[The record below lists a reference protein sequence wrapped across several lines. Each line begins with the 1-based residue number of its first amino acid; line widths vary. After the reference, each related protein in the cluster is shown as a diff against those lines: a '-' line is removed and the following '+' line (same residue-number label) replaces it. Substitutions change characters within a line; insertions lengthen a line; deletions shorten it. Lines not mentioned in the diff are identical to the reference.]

1 MKTKNLISMG
11 MLTALLAACSNELEM
26 PSSVV
31 GNGDAARPSAGKVVI
46 VPNMGEGQSDADTRA
61 YWTGSRWM
69 FKAED
74 EFGAFL
80 MDDWKGTNE
89 GETTVADYV
98 FTDYVH
104 TNYKYT
110 ADGSGKVWACQDD
123 DTPLA
128 GNYFFY
134 FPYKAD
140 QKERGFIREELENNQ
155 TNFDG
160 TEVRWDY
167 AVEKNQ
173 RYLGYAFIP
182 ASNQDINNVEVNF
195 YPLFATPKFK
205 LHNLTGGELRLH
217 KLIIRT
223 HQHGPA
229 DVPSLLPN
237 KVALAPFSKNFA
249 DVAAE
254 YPEMDAKEQIATLF
268 SHSTLV
274 LNGPFAQEAKEGA
287 REEKLDSEYGKPM
300 DERTGVYEYTIDFGE
315 NYTVGHDE
323 FFKGCVVMPAGQY
336 YNFDVFALVELP
348 KSGTTGII
356 SLRSLKTA
364 DWDAF
369 DTQNSSM
376 QTILKPGIQQVLT
389 ASFDAG
395 SIENLGMSDF
405 TVASS
410 EDLEYLLNLKAEDG
424 GTDLMV
430 IKTMGDKVAMTEGSY
445 KWLADEAHKGIKV
458 IINGTIVIPEELP
471 EDAIDQ
477 LSTDSRFPTTII
489 NEGKQKVEKPL
500 VADFI
505 NKGEAW
511 VADITVNTSGDGITN
526 YGKFTGVKVGGDVTN
541 MKGGELYIIENV
553 ATVNNYGL
561 AEVGTEDSAATLW
574 WTFTN
579 YAGGEFYVGGDL
591 SVQKAID
598 NQAGATMTVAN
609 DVTVTD
615 ANSTGNYQSIT
626 NEGTIFNLGTIY
638 RVWENKGVIYNGNDV
653 DTDATLRIETN
664 TKDGVINN
672 YGHMFDVENNYG
684 NIYMKAGTA
693 KIEFSD
699 ATNGEG
705 NIENTLHG
713 DIENI
718 GGQHVIYT
726 ATGVPFDEVL
736 ATMKT
741 YGKYTDLVIAHN
753 YTLEDGVAVKR
764 TTISSDLDK
773 ITIIEGVIVDIA
785 ENATV
790 ELGWKDAVDVENN
803 GLINVNH
810 GATLKGGEITNNGTI
825 KKNNNATIENDLAAG
840 SNAVEIY
847 D

>member
-1 MKTKNLISMG
+1 MG

-31 GNGDAARPSAGKVVI
+31 GNGDAARPSAGKVVV
-46 VPNMGEGQSDADTRA
+46 VPNMGESLSDAATRA
-61 YWTGSRWM
+61 DWTGSRWM
-69 FKAED
+69 FEAED

-80 MDDWKGTNE
+80 MDDWNGTNE
-89 GETTVADYV
+89 GETTVADYT

-167 AVEKNQ
+167 AVEKYQ
-173 RYLGYAFIP
+173 RYLGYAFVP

-229 DVPSLLPN
+229 GVPSLLPN
-237 KVALAPFSKNFA
+237 KVALAPLSKDFA
-249 DVAAE
+249 DVAAK
-254 YPEMDAKEQIATLF
+254 YPDMTTKEQIAALF

-274 LNGPFAQEAKEGA
+274 MNGPFAQEAEVGA
-287 REEKLDSEYGKPM
+287 NGQKLDSEYGKPM
-300 DERTGVYEYTIDFGE
+300 DERTGVYEYTINFGE

-395 SIENLGMSDF
+395 SIENLGMRDF

-424 GTDLMV
+424 GKDRMI

-445 KWLADEAHKGIKV
+445 EWLADEAHKGIN
-458 IINGTIVIPEELP
+458 IQIDGTIVIPEGLP

-477 LSTDSRFPTTII
+477 LYTASDFETTII

-511 VADITVNTSGDGITN
+511 VADITTNTVNTGITN
-526 YGKFTGVKVGGDVTN
+526 YGKFTGVVVTGDVTN
-541 MKGGELYIIENV
+541 KEDGELYIINKV
-553 ATVNNYGL
+553 TTVHNYGL
-561 AEVGTEDSAATLW
+561 AELGAEDEDVVLW
-574 WTFTN
+574 NFTN
-579 YAGGEFYVGGDL
+579 HEGGKLFVGGNL
-591 SVQKAID
+591 NVYTSLNNHV
-598 NQAGATMTVAN
+598 GAEMTVAN
-609 DVTVTD
+609 DVTVKDENT
-615 ANSTGNYQSIT
+615 TGSYQSIK
-626 NEGTIFNLGTIY
+626 NEGTIFNLGTID

-664 TKDGVINN
+664 IKDGVINN
-672 YGHMFDVENNYG
+672 YGHMYDVEANYG

-699 ATNGEG
+699 AVNGNG

-718 GGQHVIYT
+718 GDQHVIYT

-764 TTISSDLDK
+764 TTISYDLDK
-773 ITIIEGVIVDIA
+773 ITIIEGVVVDIA

-790 ELGWKDAVDVENN
+790 ELGYADAVDVENN

-810 GATLKGGEITNNGTI
+810 GATLKGGDITNNGTI
-825 KKNNNATIENDLAAG
+825 KKNNNATIENNLAVG
-840 SNAVEIY
+840 SNAVEVY